1 MFRSQI
7 LQFIPTQLAALALCA
22 LALSLSACGYHLR
35 GVTELNP
42 VYAKVYVQG
51 MSGSDPVYQQL
62 QYLFQN
68 TPSVLVDTPQGATA
82 TLVIDKNAVTQRVA
96 VVTPQASV
104 QQYEL
109 YQQVKYHIELPDG
122 RTTQP
127 QTVSRALNYNYDP
140 VGVLAST
147 GNQQQISQELAQSI
161 AQLLFYRLSAPIS
174 ATKPTES
181 AQTAPDGAQP

>member
-1 MFRSQI
+1 MSSKI
-7 LQFIPTQLAALALCA
+7 IALALLM

-35 GVTELNP
+35 GVTALNP
-42 VYAKVYVQG
+42 VYAKVFVQG
-51 MSGSDPVYQQL
+51 MSESDPVYQQL

-68 TPSVLVDTPQGATA
+68 TQSQLVRDPKRATA
-82 TLVIDKNAVTQRVA
+82 TLVIDKNQVIQRVA

-109 YQQVKYHIELPDG
+109 YQQIKYHIELPDG
-122 RTTQP
+122 RSTEP
-127 QTVSRALNYNYDP
+127 QTLGRALNYNYDP

-147 GNQQQISQELAQSI
+147 GNQQQIAQELAQSL

-174 ATKPTES
+174 AAKPKDA
-181 AQTAPDGAQP
+181 AQGASEAVQP

>member
-1 MFRSQI
+1 M
-7 LQFIPTQLAALALCA
+7 QLMPPKLAVLALFA

-35 GVTELNP
+35 GVTALNP
-42 VYAKVYVQG
+42 VYAKVFVQG
-51 MSGSDPVYQQL
+51 MSESDPVYQQL

-68 TPSVLVDTPQGATA
+68 THSQLVRDPHQATA
-82 TLVIDKNAVTQRVA
+82 TLVIDKNEVTQRVA

-109 YQQVKYHIELPDG
+109 YQRIKYHIELPDG

-127 QTVSRALNYNYDP
+127 QTLGRALNYNYDP

-174 ATKPTES
+174 AAKPKES
-181 AQTAPDGAQP
+181 AQATSDAVQP